1 MYTYTR
7 SEAAE
12 ILSISTRSLDRY
24 VKAGKLKAKKKWK
37 IVYIKTEDVDKMS
50 GTHAAKPNV
59 IVQDAPINAH
69 TTTITSPQGQQDSN
83 TLSHIY
89 TDLRQELKQ
98 KDELIQTLSV
108 RLGRAEEITKNSIN
122 LVEFKKSQ
130 FLLEESKW
138 HLNKEVQELGRENQ
152 NLKANL
158 KYEKTTNIVLI
169 MFVIILLV
177 VAGTIWFM
185 QI

>member
-50 GTHAAKPNV
+50 GTHVAKPNV
-59 IVQDAPINAH
+59 IVQDI
-69 TTTITSPQGQQDSN
+69 PQSTQVTPAQTHQDSN

-89 TDLRQELKQ
+89 SDLRQEVKQ

-108 RLGRAEEITKNSIN
+108 RLGRAEEIAKNSIN

-138 HLNKEVQELGRENQ
+138 HLNKEVQELGKENHS
-152 NLKANL
+152 LKANL

-169 MFVIILLV
+169 IFVIILLI